1 MKEKSFFFLK
11 KTDMALIFERI
22 KVCILYILPQGALF
36 SCFNVISQVGGII
49 LNQNDFH
56 PFLS

>member
-1 MKEKSFFFLK
+1 
-11 KTDMALIFERI
+11 MALIFERI

-56 PFLS
+56 PFFILSLFKSKLAFF